1 MWVEA
6 ECLAFTDWQTLVV
19 LVVTVCIG
27 AVAMDV
33 PPPLSA
39 ISWLPSAPSP
49 EVLAEGGE
57 ASMGTSI
64 PTLPAGGYMRE
75 GLLPIPEKVVKK
87 IPELSFVEMRELM
100 LEMWLQREEEEA
112 SGLRNVL
119 VLPKRSTSITD
130 IVTWVQ
136 CLAGYVSML
145 STKYP
150 KAVPKLMAYMA
161 TIGKCSKDFNGVAW
175 VQYDRAFR
183 KQMAQLRQLI
193 QA

>member
-6 ECLAFTDWQTLVV
+6 ECLALTDWLTLVV

-100 LEMWLQREEEEA
+100 FEM
-112 SGLRNVL
+112 
-119 VLPKRSTSITD
+119 
-130 IVTWVQ
+130 
-136 CLAGYVSML
+136 
-145 STKYP
+145 
-150 KAVPKLMAYMA
+150 
-161 TIGKCSKDFNGVAW
+161 
-175 VQYDRAFR
+175 
-183 KQMAQLRQLI
+183 
-193 QA
+193 